1 MTHFTYDSVPT
12 VETGSK
18 KLPIAD
24 TNFIVK
30 SFSPFHSIFEQGLHD
45 DHERYVFFPPSEPW
59 RHR

>member
-1 MTHFTYDSVPT
+1 
-12 VETGSK
+12 
-18 KLPIAD
+18 LPIAD

-45 DHERYVFFPPSEPW
+45 GHERYVFFRPSEPW